1 MHTHTHI
8 FIIVHYSENTIKTLP
23 FATTT
28 CVRLVILIFMSNV
41 LQIMCC
47 NFHKKILKQ
56 NLPLA
61 TVACET
67 LAIIQIAARRWGEIE
82 MRFKKGWHK
91 IIQIF
96 KKLFSNEKFMRNLQP
111 PPQSFFPFHMA
122 FADIVSTFLD

>member
-1 MHTHTHI
+1 MKIVFIMHTHTHI

-28 CVRLVILIFMSNV
+28 CARLVILIFMSNV

-67 LAIIQIAARRWGEIE
+67 LAIIQIAARRWGEIG
-82 MRFKKGWHK
+82 MRF
-91 IIQIF
+91 
-96 KKLFSNEKFMRNLQP
+96 
-111 PPQSFFPFHMA
+111 
-122 FADIVSTFLD
+122 